1 MLNFFKKKYIVSIKH
16 VCFKSIS
23 KSYVLNDKD
32 DLNNFLVRCYALNN
46 YKTVLNIK
54 ASDFDVNEL
63 VELYNLNPHN
73 EKKVD
78 ISSILVDGSKDFLK
92 KHDLNNYNVEYKM
105 TIQPYDFESD
115 FVILLL
121 DEENEIKE
129 ECHIPNY
136 EELKKFIKDMINHNI
151 NHMYTVNPEALT
163 VKEYLEL
170 LNLYDKFKPFEG
182 FKTAYEINQYILDG
196 RILSEFEPVI
206 VKKEIVEI
214 T

>member
-1 MLNFFKKKYIVSIKH
+1 MLNFFKKKYVVSIKH
-16 VCFKSIS
+16 VNFKSIS
-23 KSYVLNDKD
+23 KSYVLHDKD
-32 DLNNFLVRCYALNN
+32 DLNNFLIRCYELNN

-54 ASDFDVNEL
+54 PSDFEVTEL
-63 VELYNLNPHN
+63 VDLYNLNPYN
-73 EKKVD
+73 DSKID
-78 ISSILVDGSKDFLK
+78 ISSILVDSPKDFMK
-92 KHDLNNYNVEYKM
+92 KYDLNNYNVEYKT
-105 TIQPYDFESD
+105 TIEPYDLESN

-121 DEENEIKE
+121 DDDNEVKE

-136 EELKKFIKDMINHNI
+136 EELRKFIKDMINHNI
-151 NHMYTVNPEALT
+151 NHMYTVNPESLT

-196 RILSEFEPVI
+196 RVLNDFEPII
-206 VKKEIVEI
+206 VKKEIVEL